1 MVQSSVNINRRSQAK
16 WLVAKIPNI
25 KSNMAEPLQQPS
37 KKESEE
43 DEQQPQELEPQKE
56 NALDSEKLEEAQES
70 VEPQTQEDIPE
81 KPPEAIPTSEPLQEK
96 ETDKKEPETSPPEK
110 PKDVSIE
117 ATEPQGTK
125 QEDDDNKPISYNYE
139 ELYSKPVLTSSMQQD
154 TLQFLY
160 PSTLYFKR
168 DRVILLRI

>member
-1 MVQSSVNINRRSQAK
+1 
-16 WLVAKIPNI
+16 
-25 KSNMAEPLQQPS
+25 MAEPLQQPEDES

-43 DEQQPQELEPQKE
+43 DEQQPQE
-56 NALDSEKLEEAQES
+56 NTSDSEKLEEVQES
-70 VEPQTQEDIPE
+70 VEPQAQEDVPE

-96 ETDKKEPETSPPEK
+96 ETDDKEPETSPPEK

-117 ATEPQGTK
+117 ATEPEATK
-125 QEDDDNKPISYNYE
+125 QENDDNKPISYNYE

-160 PSTLYFKR
+160 PNTLY
-168 DRVILLRI
+168 LREIE